1 MLHGIETGYEE
12 RYDFPE
18 RETLPERVY
27 VLASLPRSGSTYLSH
42 VLWESGCLGAPLE
55 YLNFLPGGH
64 YGFAANSPDRQ
75 IELWRHVLRTRTSP
89 NGVFGAKCFPMLIY
103 LLARSNPPLY
113 EEATRLLMP
122 ADRSARVIRLRR
134 RDRLAHAISYARAT
148 RSGIWREE
156 QESQGG
162 ARVPYSRAAVDEAMN
177 ELERAEAGWEPLFA
191 SLTTEPL
198 TLWHEDVVERPDEAM
213 RSVAEFLGV
222 ELDPAAAVA
231 VPKVKKQSDS
241 DSRMWAE
248 RYRAETAPSSR
259 PVQPS

>member
-1 MLHGIETGYEE
+1 MLDGIETGYEG
-12 RYDFPE
+12 RFDFPE
-18 RETLPERVY
+18 RDGPPDRVY

-75 IELWRHVLRTRTSP
+75 IELWRHVLKTRTSP

-103 LLARSNPPLY
+103 LLARNNPPLY

-122 ADRSARVIRLRR
+122 ADRSARVVRLRR
-134 RDRLAHAISYARAT
+134 RDRLSHAISYARAT

-156 QESQGG
+156 QEAAG
-162 ARVPYSRAAVDEAMN
+162 AATVPYSKEAVDQAMD

-198 TLWHEDVVERPDEAM
+198 TLWHEDVVERPEEAV
-213 RSVAEFLGV
+213 RRVADFLEV
-222 ELDPAAAVA
+222 EVDPAASVA
-231 VPKVKKQSDS
+231 VPKVKKQSDT
-241 DSRMWAE
+241 DSRAWAQ
-248 RYRAETAPSSR
+248 RYRSEVAPSPDEGPLR
-259 PVQPS
+259 